1 MSENSNSYDRVS
13 AFIAVMIA
21 VVSVLAALGAWRVA
35 VATSN
40 AGNADT
46 DGLLATVDREDALTE
61 AYITLYGHLNAYS
74 RAVRHDAL
82 AQALKLV
89 QDTTTDTTLKAQLEK
104 ERDGLIYAANTQRFA
119 IPQQYLDRNQ
129 NFDQERD
136 VGETLASRALEKDT
150 FPEPHFVRANA
161 ERAKAEWLLLLLVML
176 GVAFVLLTL
185 ADAIKHPVR
194 FILIVGALAV
204 IVIALVGGA
213 LVEALGAPAL
223 VIRL

>member
-1 MSENSNSYDRVS
+1 MSEQSHSTDRLS
-13 AFIAVMIA
+13 GLIAVMIA
-21 VVSVLAALGAWRVA
+21 IVSVLAALGAWRVA

-46 DGLLATVDREDALTE
+46 DGLLAAVDREDAITE

-74 RAVRHDAL
+74 RAVRDDAV
-82 AQALKLV
+82 AQALKSI
-89 QDTTTDTTLKAQLEK
+89 QDSTTDQNLKAQLGQQ
-104 ERDGLIYAANTQRFA
+104 RDELIYAANTNRFA

-136 VGETLASRALEKDT
+136 VGETLADRALEKDT
-150 FPEPHFVRANA
+150 LPEPHFAKANS
-161 ERAKAEWLLLLLVML
+161 ERAKAEWLLLMLVLL

-185 ADAIKHPVR
+185 ADAIKNRLR
-194 FILIVGALAV
+194 FVFIAGAVVVIGVAV
-204 IVIALVGGA
+204 IGAALI
-213 LVEALGAPAL
+213 ETLGAPAL